1 MDIYKIIDEYSEH
14 YLICDASCP
23 LVTNSSLDEEALLY
37 NLDENKLQTLTVD
50 FFKLTG
56 KRLKPESETSSLS
69 GGQKVVLMVLLALH
83 SPAEKILFANLTVSL
98 DKERLA
104 AITKL
109 IENCR
114 TIKQDIRV
122 I

>member
-1 MDIYKIIDEYSEH
+1 MDIYKIIDEYSEQ
-14 YLICDASCP
+14 YLICDASYP
-23 LVTNSSLDEEALLY
+23 LVTNSCLDEEALLY

-56 KRLKPESETSSLS
+56 KRLKEESETSSLS

-83 SPAEKILFANLTVSL
+83 SPAQKIMFANLTVSL

-104 AITKL
+104 AINKL